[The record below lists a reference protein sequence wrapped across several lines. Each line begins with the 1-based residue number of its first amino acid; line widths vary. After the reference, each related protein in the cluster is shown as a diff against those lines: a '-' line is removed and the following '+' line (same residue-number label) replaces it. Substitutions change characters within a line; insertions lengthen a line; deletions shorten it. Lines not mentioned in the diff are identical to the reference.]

1 MEKTIIRNTET
12 IGQLFENYK
21 MAHNEETALTEGQ
34 QEELDALSCLLEE
47 LAPINNP
54 EAYRKQQ
61 MYFDNAIAYARES
74 EKAGFILGF
83 KMAMS
88 LMRECLA

>member
-1 MEKTIIRNTET
+1 MRKAINGTGTIE
-12 IGQLFENYK
+12 QLFESYK
-21 MAHNEETALTEGQ
+21 ASYNEETPLTEGQ

-83 KMAMS
+83 KMAMNLVS
-88 LMRECLA
+88 ECLG

>member
-1 MEKTIIRNTET
+1 MEKAIIKSTET

-21 MAHNEETALTEGQ
+21 MAHNEETQLTEGQ
-34 QEELDALSCLLEE
+34 QEELDTLSCLLEE

-61 MYFDNAIAYARES
+61 RYFDNAIAYARES

-83 KMAMS
+83 KMAMN